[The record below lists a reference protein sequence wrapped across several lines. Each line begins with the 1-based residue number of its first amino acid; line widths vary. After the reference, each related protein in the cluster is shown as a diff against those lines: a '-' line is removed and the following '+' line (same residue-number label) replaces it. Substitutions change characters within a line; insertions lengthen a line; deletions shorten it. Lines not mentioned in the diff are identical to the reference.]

1 MDNDFSVCR
10 VNFRGVGKSDG
21 EFDNGQGELA
31 DAAAALDWLEREN
44 FDNSQCWVSGFSFGS
59 LIAMQ
64 LLMRRPEINR
74 FIAISPQ
81 PNVYDFSFL
90 SPCPTSGLM
99 IYGKKDELV
108 PLEYITELDKRL
120 SAQKGI
126 KVEVQAVGDANHVYS
141 KSENELVKNLDKYI
155 LMFKELTGNSS
166 IKYKISDVLTFYK
179 ANNGSFNSLNS
190 LLGQRSEFVLKN
202 NFGKRTVKEVVSG
215 ERDEL
220 MNIMLNSLNESVA
233 DLGVEIIDFRVKR
246 IDLPSNLSNSV
257 YERMRTERNRLA
269 EELRSEGKEISRE
282 IRAVADKDK
291 VVILAEAYKK
301 AELLRGEGDA
311 EAARIYAEG
320 FSQNPE
326 FYEFTRSIKAYVD
339 TFENKSDVMLIDANS
354 EFLKYLNQK
363 EISN

>member
-1 MDNDFSVCR
+1 MNRNTFLLVFSALIIGIGFNSFYI
-10 VNFRGVGKSDG
+10 VNEKQNAIVLQFGEAVRSDIPVGFHLKLPIIQ
-21 EFDNGQGELA
+21 EVKKY
-31 DAAAALDWLEREN
+31 DARIQTLDEEPDRILTVESKYLLV
-44 FDNSQCWVSGFSFGS
+44 DSF
-59 LIAMQ
+59 
-64 LLMRRPEINR
+64 
-74 FIAISPQ
+74 
-81 PNVYDFSFL
+81 
-90 SPCPTSGLM
+90 
-99 IYGKKDELV
+99 
-108 PLEYITELDKRL
+108 
-120 SAQKGI
+120 
-126 KVEVQAVGDANHVYS
+126 
-141 KSENELVKNLDKYI
+141 
-155 LMFKELTGNSS
+155 

-220 MNIMLNSLNESVA
+220 MSIMLNSLNDSVS
-233 DLGVEIIDFRVKR
+233 DLGVQIIDFRVKR

-269 EELRSEGKEISRE
+269 EELRSEGKEIARE

-311 EAARIYAEG
+311 DATRIYAEG
-320 FSQNPE
+320 FSQDPE
-326 FYEFTRSIKAYVD
+326 FYEFTRSIKAYVE
-339 TFENKSDVMLIDANS
+339 TFESKSDMMLIDSNS

-363 EISN
+363 EVNK

>member
-1 MDNDFSVCR
+1 MNRNTFLLVFSALIIGIGFNSFYI
-10 VNFRGVGKSDG
+10 VNEKQNAIVLQFGEAVRADIPVGFHFKIPIIQEVKKYDSRI
-21 EFDNGQGELA
+21 QT
-31 DAAAALDWLEREN
+31 LDEEPDRILTVESKYLLV
-44 FDNSQCWVSGFSFGS
+44 DSF
-59 LIAMQ
+59 
-64 LLMRRPEINR
+64 
-74 FIAISPQ
+74 
-81 PNVYDFSFL
+81 
-90 SPCPTSGLM
+90 
-99 IYGKKDELV
+99 
-108 PLEYITELDKRL
+108 
-120 SAQKGI
+120 
-126 KVEVQAVGDANHVYS
+126 
-141 KSENELVKNLDKYI
+141 
-155 LMFKELTGNSS
+155 

-220 MNIMLNSLNESVA
+220 MSIMLNSLNDSVA

-269 EELRSEGKEISRE
+269 EELRSEGKEIARE

-311 EAARIYAEG
+311 EATRIYAEG
-320 FSQNPE
+320 FSQDPE
-326 FYEFTRSIKAYVD
+326 FYEFTRSIKAYVE
-339 TFENKSDVMLIDANS
+339 TFESKSDMMLIDSNS

-363 EISN
+363 EANK